1 MVEKKIRHILTD
13 KEIGISNFAEMLH
26 VQQPNLSQQ
35 LKRDNFR
42 ESDIV
47 KMADL
52 LDCDVDIIFR
62 DRKTGTEY

>member
-13 KEIGISNFAEMLH
+13 KDIGISNFAEMLN
-26 VQQPNLSQQ
+26 VKQPNLSQQ

-42 ESDIV
+42 ESDMRN
-47 KMADL
+47 MADL

-62 DRKTGTEY
+62 DRKTGKEY